1 MALPSSGGM
10 NTLEFMR
17 SNARWLSAGALLT
30 FFSSF
35 GQTFFISLF
44 AAQIQSDFG
53 LSHGE
58 WGAIYSAGTFA
69 SAVIMIW
76 AGGLS
81 DRLRAKQLGP
91 IILVLLALSCL
102 AMAFNPVWWGLF
114 GVVFA
119 LRFTG
124 QGMTSH
130 IAIVAMS
137 RWFSATRGRALAIAT
152 LGFSVGEACLPLL
165 AVLLMSFVDWRV
177 LWIVGALIC
186 LSGIPLLLSLLRE
199 ERTPQALADTD
210 QNTGMYRQNWT
221 RGRALHHWL
230 FWLMVP
236 AMLGPSA
243 FNTAFFFHQVHFA
256 VIKQIAHLELVA
268 LFPLYTVVSILAMIS
283 AGWGLDRW
291 GTPRLIP
298 YMQLPMVVAF
308 VLFSVSASQQSLT
321 LALMFLALSTGFHA
335 TLAAAFWSEFYGT
348 AHIGSIKA
356 MATAIMV
363 LGSALGP
370 GLTGMGIDLGIGLEQ
385 QYLYV
390 AGYFA
395 AATVLMMI
403 GIRRA
408 APLLAV
414 PA

>member
-1 MALPSSGGM
+1 MT
-10 NTLEFMR
+10 TLDFIR

-30 FFSSF
+30 FLSSF

-44 AAQIQSDFG
+44 AAEIRTDFS

-69 SAVIMIW
+69 SAIVMIW

-81 DRLRAKQLGP
+81 DRFRARSLGP

-102 AMAFNPVWWGLF
+102 AMAVNPVWWGLF
-114 GVVFA
+114 AVVFA

-137 RWFSATRGRALAIAT
+137 RWFSTTRGRALAIAT
-152 LGFSVGEACLPLL
+152 LGFSAGEACLPIL
-165 AVLLMSFVDWRV
+165 AVLLMGLVDWRL
-177 LWIVGALIC
+177 LWIGGAAIC
-186 LSGIPLLLSLLRE
+186 LLGIPVLLSLLRQ
-199 ERTPQALADTD
+199 ERTPKDLASDD
-210 QNTGMYRQNWT
+210 QNTGMYLRNWT
-221 RGRALHHWL
+221 RGGALKHWL
-230 FWLMVP
+230 FWFMAP

-256 VIKQIAHLELVA
+256 ELKQIDHIQLVS
-268 LFPLYTVVSILAMIS
+268 LYPVYTLVSILAMIG

-298 YMQLPMVVAF
+298 YMQIPMIAAF
-308 VLFSVSASQQSLT
+308 ILFASSGSLT
-321 LALMFLALSTGFHA
+321 ALTLGLMCLALNTGFHA

-348 AHIGSIKA
+348 EHIGSIKA
-356 MATAIMV
+356 MAAAIMV

-370 GLTGMGIDLGIGLEQ
+370 GLTGLGIDQGIGLEQ

-390 AGYFA
+390 AGFFA
-395 AATVLMMI
+395 FSTVMMMI

-408 APLLAV
+408 TPLLAL